1 MTRPNAL
8 TTTQHVIQQVLGL
21 PEPPAPD
28 ASLRTD
34 LAMSSYAMMETAVLL
49 EDRFDEEA
57 DFGKIAQAQTVEELA
72 RAW

>member
-1 MTRPNAL
+1 MTQPNAL

-21 PEPPAPD
+21 PESPAPD
-28 ASLRTD
+28 ANLRTD

-49 EDRFDEEA
+49 EDRFGEDA